1 MANNDISRTSLPT
14 LDLERSQERSIGL
27 GSQNRSALSEEGRTS
42 HSNASAI
49 RTLDAARELGPQIRS
64 AADEIEQG
72 RRLPMH
78 LVREMQRTRIFR
90 MAMPRAWGGPELD
103 FLTQV
108 RVIEELSIADASAG
122 WCAMIGVDGG
132 YMTAF
137 IDQGVAREM
146 YADIDS
152 ATAITF
158 APPGKAVKTRNGFI
172 ANGRW
177 PFGSGCQHATWL
189 IGHFAVFDG
198 DSPRLLPNGLP
209 ETRFGFVPAEE
220 AKILD
225 TWTSNGLRGS
235 GSHDWMVKDRFI
247 PEERTFNLAAP
258 INYRKG
264 PLYTLPNLLI
274 YKVCAVPLGIARG
287 AIDEFVNL
295 ASNKPL
301 TFKSPSATKAM
312 LRDEVFV
319 QSAVAQAEAL
329 VGSAR
334 GFVFEAFGNM
344 WETLANGALLRSNS
358 ALVRGLR
365 WLMPVPHV
373 LKQSSFSTRP
383 TEGRPCTRAMC
394 STVACV
400 ISKRLTNTRR
410 CRSRLGRWQVVC
422 CLGWSTITAYCSNR
436 HQRACGGRLQAEYVA
451 ITVSRSGYRM
461 ADRNGSQPANAR
473 SHSRDLIRE

>member
-1 MANNDISRTSLPT
+1 MANNDFSRTSLST
-14 LDLERSQERSIGL
+14 IDLEPSREGSIGL
-27 GSQNRSALSEEGRTS
+27 GSRNRAEGGPTS

-49 RTLDAARELGPQIRS
+49 RTLDAARELGPKIRS
-64 AADEIEQG
+64 AAAEIEQG

-78 LVREMQRTRIFR
+78 LVQDMRRAGIFR
-90 MAMPRAWGGPELD
+90 MAMPRTWGGPELD
-103 FLTQV
+103 FLTQM

-137 IDQGVAREM
+137 IDQAVAREM

-152 ATAITF
+152 VTAITF
-158 APPGKAVKTRNGFI
+158 APPGRAVKTKNGFI

-177 PFGSGCQHATWL
+177 PFGSGCQNATWL
-189 IGHFAVFDG
+189 IGHFMVFDG
-198 DSPRLLPNGLP
+198 DSPHLLPNGLP

-225 TWTSNGLRGS
+225 TWTSNGLCGS

-287 AIDEFVNL
+287 AIDEFVDL

-301 TFKSPSATKAM
+301 TFKSSSATKAM

-334 GFVFEAFGNM
+334 GFVFDAFGNI
-344 WETLANGALLRSNS
+344 WETLANGDH
-358 ALVRGLR
+358 
-365 WLMPVPHV
+365 P
-373 LKQSSFSTRP
+373 SF
-383 TEGRPCTRAMC
+383 
-394 STVACV
+394 
-400 ISKRLTNTRR
+400 K
-410 CRSRLGRWQVVC
+410 
-422 CLGWSTITAYCSNR
+422 
-436 HQRACGGRLQAEYVA
+436 QRARARLAMAHASNACTQAVEILYKSNGGASVYIDNAFNRRLRDIQTANQHT
-451 ITVSRSGYRM
+451 TVSLKTWEVAGRVLLGLEHNY
-461 ADRNGSQPANAR
+461 G
-473 SHSRDLIRE
+473 LLF